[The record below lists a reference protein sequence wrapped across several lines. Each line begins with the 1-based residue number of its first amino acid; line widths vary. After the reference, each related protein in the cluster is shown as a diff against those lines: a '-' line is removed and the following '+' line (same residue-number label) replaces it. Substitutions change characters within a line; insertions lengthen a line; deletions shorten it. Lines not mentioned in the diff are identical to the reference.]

1 MHARHD
7 RFTQLS
13 RIGAITHR
21 FTQLFSSLTDVI
33 QAKLDAVVA
42 DADKRAADI
51 ISRETRAAGGDS
63 GEEELPFRQPSPTTL
78 HRIMTTPKPMTHRMV
93 QRALKAEIALVNIS
107 HLMEDDPSFQMFANN
122 ERFRRTVMSLL
133 TQNCVQQLDNNT
145 SCSSVEQETKTSL
158 PEFNIQKYYTFDGTC
173 NNNMSKTFGATPIPL
188 KRLLPAEY
196 DPPPSTPRNMGI
208 GGHPLPS
215 TRNVSSVMS
224 SGGQNND
231 PIFTMMGVT
240 WGQFLDHDTDL
251 ICAGSFDP
259 GQSCSNVCRSAR
271 GGACLPIPV
280 GRDETELSCRAGQ
293 CIPFTRSC
301 PACIRSTGHRH
312 PGGVPSREQINQL
325 TSYIDGGLVYGGPDP
340 NEPVYW
346 KKLVDLSTGKMRVQR
361 SSFNTDLLPN
371 ATVNADKCEGGCFV
385 AGDTRANEVTALT
398 ALHQIFVREHNHL
411 VDELK
416 SVNPR
421 WSPTKVY
428 LEARKINTAQI
439 QHITYNE
446 FVSLL
451 LDRSLGRYFYNPQL
465 DASTTNAFAT
475 ASFRFAHS
483 SVTEQFKL
491 VNSSYQ
497 EVEPLDLFDAFFDT
511 THLRKPGLL
520 DNLLRGT
527 SVQSAFKVDS
537 KFSDSVRNRLFETGN
552 NGCGLD
558 LFALNV
564 QRGRDHGLPP
574 YNKWREFA
582 QRKCEVTT
590 GRVDSFGDLRNEM
603 SQEQINALQSV
614 YQHVDDIDL
623 YAGGLAEN
631 LHHNAPTGPTFW
643 CINKV
648 QFVNYRHGDRFFY
661 TNQGVFTP
669 NQLRE
674 IQRITLAKIICRN
687 GDIIDRIPPQVMK
700 KVPNNPL
707 VFCSSLPGVD
717 ITKWRNN

>member
-1 MHARHD
+1 MV
-7 RFTQLS
+7 
-13 RIGAITHR
+13 HR
-21 FTQLFSSLTDVI
+21 FTHLLPSFTGLI
-33 QAKLDAVVA
+33 QAKLDAVMA
-42 DADKRAADI
+42 DADERAANI
-51 ISRETRAAGGDS
+51 ISRETRAAGEDS
-63 GEEELPFRQPSPTTL
+63 GEEGLPFRRPSPTTL
-78 HRIMTTPKPMTHRMV
+78 HRIMTMPKPMTHGMV
-93 QRALKAEIALVNIS
+93 HGALKAEIAFANITF
-107 HLMEDDPSFQMFANN
+107 LMEDDPSFKVFANN
-122 ERFRRTVMSLL
+122 ERFRRTVASLL
-133 TQNCVQQLDNNT
+133 TQNCVQQLGSHIN
-145 SCSSVEQETKTSL
+145 CYSVEQKTKTSL

-173 NNNMSKTFGATPIPL
+173 NNKVYKTFGATPIPL

-196 DPPPSTPRNMGI
+196 DPPPSTPRQRGR

-215 TRNVSSVMS
+215 TRTVSNAVSF
-224 SGGQNND
+224 GGQNND

-251 ICAGSFDP
+251 TCAGNFDA
-259 GQSCSNVCRSAR
+259 GQSCSKVCRSAQ

-301 PACIRSTGHRH
+301 PACIRSSRYSHHGY
-312 PGGVPSREQINQL
+312 VNSREQINQI

-340 NEPVYW
+340 DEPLYW
-346 KKLVDLSTGKMRVQR
+346 KKLADLSTGKMIVQK

-371 ATVNADKCEGGCFV
+371 ATVNANKCEGGCFV

-398 ALHQIFVREHNHL
+398 ALHQIFVREHNRL

-416 SVNPR
+416 SVNPK
-421 WSPTKVY
+421 WSPTRVY
-428 LEARKINTAQI
+428 LEARKINAAQI

-446 FVSLL
+446 FVPLL
-451 LDRSLGRYFYNPQL
+451 LGRPLGHHFYHPRF

-475 ASFRFAHS
+475 ASFRYAHS

-520 DNLLRGT
+520 DNILRGT
-527 SVQSAFKVDS
+527 SVQSAFKADS
-537 KFSDSVRNRLFETGN
+537 KFSDSVRNQLFETEN

-558 LFALNV
+558 LFSLNL

-574 YNKWREFA
+574 YNKWRDFA
-582 QRKCEVTT
+582 RWQCGVTT
-590 GRVDSFGDLRNEM
+590 GRVNSFDDLRYEM
-603 SQEQINALQSV
+603 SQERINALKSV

-631 LHHNAPTGPTFW
+631 LFYNAPTGPTFW
-643 CINKV
+643 CINKL
-648 QFVNYRHGDRFFY
+648 QFIHLRYGDRLFY
-661 TNQGVFTP
+661 TNRHVFTP
-669 NQLRE
+669 YQLHE
-674 IQRITLAKIICRN
+674 IQKITLAKIICRN
-687 GDIIDRIPPQVMK
+687 GDMIDKIPPLVMK
-700 KVPNNPL
+700 IVPNYPL
-707 VFCSSLPGVD
+707 AHCSSLPGID
-717 ITKWRNN
+717 ITKWREIYHPYHYHYRG